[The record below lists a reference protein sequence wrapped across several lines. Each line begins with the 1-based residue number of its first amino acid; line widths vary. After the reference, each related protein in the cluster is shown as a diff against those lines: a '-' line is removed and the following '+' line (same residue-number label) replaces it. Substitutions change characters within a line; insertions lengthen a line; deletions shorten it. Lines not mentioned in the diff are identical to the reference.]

1 MNDIDTEIAEDNQYI
16 TDLSDFVKSLPPLT
30 NEQIAEYDAKMVY
43 LESIHN
49 EIRLKNPLFMP
60 VYDPS
65 ADRDEPAGTKYMD
78 IVYDLGT
85 IEKG

>member
-16 TDLSDFVKSLPPLT
+16 TDLSDFVKSLPSLT
-30 NEQIAEYDAKMVY
+30 NEQIVEYDTKMVY

-65 ADRDEPAGTKYMD
+65 ADREESAGTKYMD
-78 IVYDLGT
+78 IVYNLGT